1 LSLRS
6 NPGLKLAN
14 AFGVAG
20 LKANPVRRSGLKANA
35 FGVIVKHAEWQPTLT
50 SYSGR
55 HAELYDLF
63 YADKPYEAEAEFV
76 AACLREYS
84 VGPTARL
91 LEIACG
97 TGTHALQ
104 LEQRGYKIVATDYSQ
119 DMLERAKQK
128 ASAANSQVEFQLQ
141 NMAQL
146 EVNGAPFDAVYCL
159 FDAIGYVATNEAL
172 EKVFRGVHKHLR
184 DDGLFIFEF
193 WHAAAMLRHYDPVRV
208 RRWERDDS
216 QILRISETTLDFA
229 KQLSSVS
236 YSIYE
241 LNNDGTYSS
250 LTETQ
255 VNRYFLLQE
264 MALWLTANSFAPV
277 KWFAGFTNNET
288 ISDETWHIVAV
299 ARRT

>member
-1 LSLRS
+1 MPS
-6 NPGLKLAN
+6 
-14 AFGVAG
+14 F
-20 LKANPVRRSGLKANA
+20 RRILILQRA
-35 FGVIVKHAEWQPTLT
+35 VT

-63 YADKPYEAEAEFV
+63 YADKPYEAEAAFV
-76 AACLREYS
+76 ADCLHEYS
-84 VGPTARL
+84 VGPTTRL

-104 LEQRGYKIVATDYSQ
+104 LEKRGYQIVATDYSK

-128 ASAANSQVEFQLQ
+128 AAAANSQVEFQLQ
-141 NMAQL
+141 DMTQL
-146 EVNGAPFDAVYCL
+146 ELTGAPFDAAYCL
-159 FDAIGYVATNEAL
+159 FDAIGYVGTNEAL

-184 DDGLFIFEF
+184 PDGLFVFEF

-208 RRWERDDS
+208 RRWQQDDS
-216 QILRISETTLDFA
+216 LILRLSETTLDYA
-229 KQLSSVS
+229 RQLSSVR

-255 VNRYFLLQE
+255 VNRYFLAQE
-264 MALWLTANSFAPV
+264 MAAWLTSNGFAPV
-277 KWFAGFTNNET
+277 KWFAGFTNSET
-288 ISDETWHIVAV
+288 ISDETWHIIAV
-299 ARRT
+299 ARRSERMSK